1 MNYLEKLLQGA
12 PVEWKTLGEIGNFY
26 GGLTGKSKKDFEQGN
41 AKYITYMNVFTNIAT
56 DLDSENWVKVGDEER
71 QNKIAYKDILFTGS
85 SETPNECGMTSV
97 VNQPIAEDIYL
108 NSFCF
113 GFRFDSEFIDIFDP
127 DFLKYLFRGNL
138 LRREITRTA
147 NGVTRFNISK
157 KKMEKIKIPIPP
169 LAVQKEIARILD
181 AFTAITS
188 ELTSELT
195 LRQKQYQHYRD
206 KLLTFGDEVEWKTL
220 GEVAPPIRGKR
231 VVRAELNENGIY
243 PVYQNSLKPL
253 GFYDKTNCRKYSTF
267 IIAAG
272 AAGEVG
278 FSDVDF
284 WAADDCYYFKCPE
297 ILNDKFLYY
306 FLLKENHKLF
316 SQVRRA
322 SIPRLG
328 KTAIES
334 LKIPLPPL
342 EEQKRIATIL
352 DKFHTLTS
360 SLSDGLPKEIE
371 LRQKQYEYYREL
383 LLGFENSTL

>member
-12 PVEWKTLGEIGNFY
+12 PVEWKTLGEVAKLQRGRVI
-26 GGLTGKSKKDFEQGN
+26 SKQ
-41 AKYITYMNVFTNIAT
+41 Y
-56 DLDSENWVKVGDEER
+56 LSENIGD
-71 QNKIAYKDILFTGS
+71 YPVYS
-85 SETPNECGMTSV
+85 S
-97 VNQPIAEDIYL
+97 Q
-108 NSFCF
+108 
-113 GFRFDSEFIDIFDP
+113 
-127 DFLKYLFRGNL
+127 
-138 LRREITRTA
+138 TA
-147 NGVTRFNISK
+147 NNGEIGTISTFDFDQEAITWTTDGANAGTVFHRFGKFSITNVCGLVNILDLQKLDYKFLFYWLSIEAK
-157 KKMEKIKIPIPP
+157 KYVYSGMGNPKLMSNQMEKIKIPIPP
-169 LAVQKEIARILD
+169 LAVQKEIAQILD
-181 AFTAITS
+181 RFTALTS

-371 LRQKQYEYYREL
+371 LRQKQYEYYRDL
-383 LLGFENSTL
+383 LLNFKQDEASLSPS

>member
-1 MNYLEKLLQGA
+1 MKHNAFLEKLLQGA
-12 PVEWKTLGEIGNFY
+12 SVEWKTLGEVAIIRHGRDWKSLGAGNIPVYGSGGIMGYVNKYTYQKESVLIPRKGTITNLFY
-26 GGLTGKSKKDFEQGN
+26 VNKPFWNVDTIYYTEIDASQIFPKFLFYFLKTIDFMKLDTGSGRPSLTQ
-41 AKYITYMNVFTNIAT
+41 AI
-56 DLDSENWVKVGDEER
+56 L
-71 QNKIAYKDILFTGS
+71 NKI
-85 SETPNECGMTSV
+85 
-97 VNQPIAEDIYL
+97 Q
-108 NSFCF
+108 
-113 GFRFDSEFIDIFDP
+113 
-127 DFLKYLFRGNL
+127 
-138 LRREITRTA
+138 
-147 NGVTRFNISK
+147 
-157 KKMEKIKIPIPP
+157 IPIPP
-169 LAVQKEIARILD
+169 LSVQQEIVKILD
-181 AFTAITS
+181 TLTALTS

-231 VVRAELNENGIY
+231 VVRAELSENGEY

-371 LRQKQYEYYREL
+371 LRQKQYEYYRDL
-383 LLGFENSTL
+383 LLNFKQDEASLSPS